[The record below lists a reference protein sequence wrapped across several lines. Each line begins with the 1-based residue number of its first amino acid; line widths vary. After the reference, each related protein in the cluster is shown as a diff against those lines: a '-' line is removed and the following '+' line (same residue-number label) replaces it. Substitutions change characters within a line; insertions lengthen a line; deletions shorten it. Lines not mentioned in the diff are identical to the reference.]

1 MSQSCFI
8 DPIWLFS
15 KEQVVDAR
23 TLIGVMSDQSNKLA
37 LNKLLAVRCVCIIWG
52 LFNVVAWVIGLL
64 IAHHTNCMYPQ
75 GGSCTAMPSLI
86 KVEETGQKEQSDME

>member
-1 MSQSCFI
+1 M
-8 DPIWLFS
+8 
-15 KEQVVDAR
+15 R
-23 TLIGVMSDQSNKLA
+23 
-37 LNKLLAVRCVCIIWG
+37 IIWG